1 MRLGESIVEERSIR
15 EAGQRIMKR
24 LMGKLGREHALFG
37 DVAFGNYEIQRL
49 AGLVTGGDF
58 ETSAM
63 IVRPSRWR

>member
-1 MRLGESIVEERSIR
+1 MIRECAWASRSVEERSIR

-49 AGLVTGGDF
+49 PVLSRAGD
-58 ETSAM
+58 
-63 IVRPSRWR
+63 SRLQR